1 MTAQPADQ
9 RSPSYAS
16 LRPVADSD
24 AAGPGRATAASTT
37 PPLAVGSADNPYW
50 RQEAE
55 KLDALLQSL
64 WSGYLEAPSNGLP
77 SALADYVAA
86 YTAAM
91 RLKLMLMGYVTTQR
105 RNFKTAAPLNGKVK
119 TL

>member
-1 MTAQPADQ
+1 MTTQPADQ
-9 RSPSYAS
+9 RSPSYSS
-16 LRPVADSD
+16 LRAVADSEAPGNRPG
-24 AAGPGRATAASTT
+24 AAGPSSAA
-37 PPLAVGSADNPYW
+37 PAGDADNPYW
-50 RQEAE
+50 RQEAD
-55 KLDALLQSL
+55 KLEALLQSL
-64 WSGYLEAPSNGLP
+64 WSGYLAAPSNGLP
-77 SALADYVAA
+77 SALADYVSA